1 MTGVPKIVLWV
12 AAGITLIVGGWAS
25 SGRAADQ
32 PLTLTPDEAV
42 RLEALRDASE
52 RVRAAYGR
60 RCTQDPCVPMLLPR
74 DTLEA
79 VAIWDAALFRIRL
92 HRRAL
97 AAGVDARPA
106 FAHELSHWLL
116 GHTGVN
122 CLGQALEC
130 ETAANAEA
138 VRVLRA
144 GWALSQDEAVALMYN
159 SLLSGLRRE
168 RSLRGH
174 ETFCTEVTMFART
187 FNLVLPS
194 CASPGG

>member
-1 MTGVPKIVLWV
+1 LTRVSRVVLWL
-12 AAGITLIVGGWAS
+12 AAGITLIVCGWAS
-25 SGRAADQ
+25 SVRAADP

-60 RCTQDPCVPMLLPR
+60 RCTQDPCVPSLLPK

-79 VAIWDAALFRIRL
+79 VAIWDASLFRIRL

-97 AAGVDARPA
+97 AAGVDPRPA

-116 GHTGVN
+116 GHTGIN

-138 VRVLRA
+138 VQVLVA
-144 GWALSQDEAVALMYN
+144 GWALPHEDAVSLMYN
-159 SLLSGLRRE
+159 SLASGLRRD
-168 RSLRGH
+168 RPLRGH
-174 ETFCTEVTMFART
+174 DALCQEVAAFARR
-187 FNLVLPS
+187 FNRPLPA
-194 CASPGG
+194 CASSGG